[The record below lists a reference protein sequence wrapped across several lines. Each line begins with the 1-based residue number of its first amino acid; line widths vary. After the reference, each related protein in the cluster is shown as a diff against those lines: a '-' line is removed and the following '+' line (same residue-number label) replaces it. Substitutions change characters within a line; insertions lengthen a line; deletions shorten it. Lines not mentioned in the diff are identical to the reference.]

1 MIDPSKDRQTIWLV
15 VKLYACAPRVSLGD
29 QTYYTAM
36 EPDSWVSPFFIE
48 DSVTMPTVATIHYG
62 QAPTPFGPGLIG
74 WNAQGIVMLHLL
86 QADDPDAGEILAQ
99 QYPGCSLQRA
109 DAHAR
114 ELLEQAFLQ
123 EPSGK
128 SAAKLKLV
136 LSGSPFQLKVWR
148 GLQEIP
154 LGHVRTYGE
163 LAEALGHPGAA
174 RAVGTALAANQLA
187 YVVPCHRVIRASG
200 ESGQY
205 RWGAERKAQML
216 AWETRQLAE
225 SNAAR

>member
-1 MIDPSKDRQTIWLV
+1 
-15 VKLYACAPRVSLGD
+15 
-29 QTYYTAM
+29 
-36 EPDSWVSPFFIE
+36 
-48 DSVTMPTVATIHYG
+48 MPTVATIHYG

-74 WNAQGIVMLHLL
+74 WNAQGILMLHLL
-86 QADDPDAGEILAQ
+86 QADDPEARGILAQ
-99 QYPGCSLQRA
+99 LYPGCSLQRA
-109 DAHAR
+109 DTHAR
-114 ELLEQAFLQ
+114 ELLEQAFHQ
-123 EPSGK
+123 EPSGEPGK
-128 SAAKLKLV
+128 PAARLKLV
-136 LSGSPFQLKVWR
+136 LNGSPFQLKVWQ
-148 GLQEIP
+148 GLREIP

>member
-1 MIDPSKDRQTIWLV
+1 
-15 VKLYACAPRVSLGD
+15 
-29 QTYYTAM
+29 
-36 EPDSWVSPFFIE
+36 
-48 DSVTMPTVATIHYG
+48 MPTVATIRYG

-74 WNAQGIVMLHLL
+74 WNAQGILILHLL
-86 QADDPDAGEILAQ
+86 QADDPEAREILAK
-99 QYPGCSLQRA
+99 QYPGCTLQRA

-114 ELLEQAFLQ
+114 ELLEQVFKQ
-123 EPSGK
+123 ESSGK
-128 SAAKLKLV
+128 SVARPKLV
-136 LSGSPFQLKVWR
+136 LDGSPFQLKVWQ

-187 YVVPCHRVIRASG
+187 YIVPCHRVIRASG

-216 AWETRQLAE
+216 AWETRQLAD

>member
-1 MIDPSKDRQTIWLV
+1 
-15 VKLYACAPRVSLGD
+15 
-29 QTYYTAM
+29 
-36 EPDSWVSPFFIE
+36 
-48 DSVTMPTVATIHYG
+48 MPKVATIYYG

-74 WNAQGIVMLHLL
+74 WNAQGIVLLHLL
-86 QADDPDAGEILAQ
+86 QADDPEAREILAR
-99 QYPGCSLQRA
+99 QYSGCTLQRA
-109 DAHAR
+109 DSHAR
-114 ELLEQAFLQ
+114 ELLEQAFKQ
-123 EPSGK
+123 EPSGEPGK
-128 SAAKLKLV
+128 PDTRLKLV
-136 LSGSPFQLKVWR
+136 LNGSPFQLKVWQ

-216 AWETRQLAE
+216 AWEARQLAD

>member
-1 MIDPSKDRQTIWLV
+1 MQT
-15 VKLYACAPRVSLGD
+15 
-29 QTYYTAM
+29 
-36 EPDSWVSPFFIE
+36 F
-48 DSVTMPTVATIHYG
+48 ATIYFG
-62 QAPTPFGPGLIG
+62 QAQTPFGPGLVG
-74 WNAQGIVMLHLL
+74 WTEQGVLMLHLL
-86 QADDPDAGEILAQ
+86 QAGDPAAHEILTQRYPESLLERSDAQ
-99 QYPGCSLQRA
+99 
-109 DAHAR
+109 AR
-114 ELLEQAFLQ
+114 TLLEQAFKQ
-123 EPSGK
+123 ELADPH
-128 SAAKLKLV
+128 APKLKLV
-136 LSGSPFQLKVWR
+136 FNGSPFQLKVWQ

-163 LAEALGHPGAA
+163 LAKALGHPGAA

-216 AWETRQLAE
+216 AWETRQLAD

>member
-1 MIDPSKDRQTIWLV
+1 MIDSSEDRQTIWLV
-15 VKLYACAPRVSLGD
+15 VKLYACPQRVSPFCWN
-29 QTYYTAM
+29 YYTAIM
-36 EPDSWVSPFFIE
+36 H
-48 DSVTMPTVATIHYG
+48 TLATIHFG
-62 QAPTPFGPGLIG
+62 QAPTPFGPGLVG
-74 WNAQGIVMLHLL
+74 WTEQGVFMLHLL
-86 QADDPDAGEILAQ
+86 QASDPAAQEILAQ
-99 QYPGCSLQRA
+99 RYPESILERSDAQARTLLQ
-109 DAHAR
+109 
-114 ELLEQAFLQ
+114 QAFKQ
-123 EPSGK
+123 ELADPH
-128 SAAKLKLV
+128 APKLKLV
-136 LSGSPFQLKVWR
+136 LHGSPFQLKVWQ

-200 ESGQY
+200 DTGQY

-216 AWETRQLAE
+216 AWETRQLAV